1 MAKSHIINDY
11 TRDLLKLE
19 KEQSIIDSAPFRHLK
34 IADAHVLN
42 SIEGREICNRCYKSR
57 KFFCY
62 SCCLPVINEKYF
74 PKVKLPIKIDIVKH
88 AREIDGKSTAIHAAV
103 LAPEDVKI
111 FIYPDFPEI
120 INKEETVLIFPSQTG
135 KTIES
140 LFEEEVRHGDKIA
153 INTMKNAFPIKRA
166 IFIDSTWHQT
176 KAIYKDQRFRDLQCV
191 ILKSRISQFWRHQKK
206 SPRWYLATIEAIH
219 QFLVE
224 LHTCAFG
231 IIDGYADM
239 ENSVVRSIKE
249 ELPETDQRYR
259 GQYDN
264 LLYFFKYMYEK
275 IHSMYDHDK
284 LWAYKRPLI

>member
-1 MAKSHIINDY
+1 MAKPNIINDY
-11 TRDLLKLE
+11 TRDLSKLE
-19 KEQSIIDSAPFRHLK
+19 KEQSIIDRAPFRHLT
-34 IADAHVLN
+34 IADAHVLD
-42 SIEGREICNRCYKSR
+42 SIEGREICSRCYKSR

-62 SCCLPVINEKYF
+62 SCRLPVINEMYF
-74 PKVKLPIKIDIVKH
+74 PKVKLPIKIDIIKH

-103 LAPEDVKI
+103 LAPEDVNI

-120 INKEETVLIFPSQTG
+120 INKKETVLIFPSQTG

-140 LFEEEVRHGDKIA
+140 LFEHEVKQGDQIIIKR
-153 INTMKNAFPIKRA
+153 TRNAFPVKRA
-166 IFIDSTWHQT
+166 VFIDSTWHQT
-176 KAIYKDQRFRDLQCV
+176 KAIYKDQRLRDLQCV

-224 LHTCAFG
+224 LHTCAYG

-239 ENSVVRSIKE
+239 ENSVIRSIRE
-249 ELPETDQRYR
+249 ELPEMDQRYR

-275 IHSMYDHDK
+275 IHTMYDHDQ
-284 LWAYKRPLI
+284 LWAYKRPLL